1 MLRVN
6 IKKLHQNAVI
16 PTYAKP
22 GDAGMDL
29 IAISKQYDEFDNVVY
44 GTGIAIE
51 IPENYVGLI
60 YPRSSICKKDLYLT
74 NHVGVIDSGY
84 RGEIMFKF
92 KTTKKMYPIN
102 IYEIGDRIGQI
113 VIMPYPQIAFME
125 VEDLTDTERGE
136 GGFGSSGN

>member
-84 RGEIMFKF
+84 RGER
-92 KTTKKMYPIN
+92 TDCYN
-102 IYEIGDRIGQI
+102 AVSANSIY
-113 VIMPYPQIAFME
+113 
-125 VEDLTDTERGE
+125 
-136 GGFGSSGN
+136 GSRRFNRYRKR